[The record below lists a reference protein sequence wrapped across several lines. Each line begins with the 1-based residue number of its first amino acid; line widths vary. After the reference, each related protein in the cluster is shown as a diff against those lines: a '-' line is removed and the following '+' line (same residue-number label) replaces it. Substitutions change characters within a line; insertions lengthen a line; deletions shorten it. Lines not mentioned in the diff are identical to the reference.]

1 MALRTL
7 GKFCAQS
14 MSHYL
19 RTPWGAGITLS
30 RLSTLVQP
38 DIAQETL
45 AESDT
50 VHSGAVYQPR
60 LLDPLKHPD
69 YFRVHELFTIR
80 DLFDARVHLGH
91 KEGSLDNRMRP
102 FIFGSRLGHLV
113 FDLDI
118 TGYHLRQALNFIAHT
133 AFNDGLVLFV
143 YRGAQN
149 AQLVQQ
155 TAKECGEFAHTRFW
169 RGGIFTNAN
178 KQLGVSTRLPDL
190 CIFLSTLNTILTQ
203 HVAVR
208 DSAKMC
214 IPTVGIV
221 DSNCNPNLITYPV
234 PGNDDTPCAVELYCR
249 LFKAAILRGKEERKR
264 VLEEQAKEQATVQ

>member
-7 GKFCAQS
+7 GKFCGQS

-50 VHSGAVYQPR
+50 VHFGAVDQLR

-133 AFNDGLVLFV
+133 AFNDGLMLFV

-190 CIFLSTLNTILTQ
+190 CIFFSTLNTILTQ

-249 LFKAAILRGKEERKR
+249 LFKAAILRGKEARKR
-264 VLEEQAKEQATVQ
+264 VLEEQAKMQ